1 MSIRVFLVDDHPVTR
16 EGLRSAIEAR
26 SSDIQ
31 VVGEAAD
38 GLAALETVGKIG
50 VDVYIMDVSM
60 PVLNGIETT
69 QRLIKKDP
77 RSKVIILSV
86 HDSRAIVEKAFL
98 SGAHGYLLKESATDE
113 VIQAIHEVS
122 KGRYYVSPAISG
134 FLVHGFLGGQSKTHG
149 RDALQTH
156 AALTPRE
163 REILQLI
170 AEGMTVKEIASKLGL
185 RLNTAL
191 VHRKNIMQKLDLHKQ
206 ADLVR
211 YAIKEGISK
220 L

>member
-1 MSIRVFLVDDHPVTR
+1 MNIRVFIVDDHPVTR

-26 SSDIQ
+26 SGDIQ
-31 VVGEAAD
+31 VVGEASN
-38 GLAALETVGKIG
+38 GMVALEAVGKVG
-50 VDVYIMDVSM
+50 VDIYILDVSM
-60 PVLNGIETT
+60 PVLNGIETM
-69 QRLIKKDP
+69 QRLFKKEA

-98 SGAHGYLLKESATDE
+98 SGAHGYLLKESAIDE

-134 FLVHGFLGGQSKTHG
+134 FLIHGFLVGQSKANG
-149 RDALQTH
+149 RDALH
-156 AALTPRE
+156 PHSALTLRE
-163 REILQLI
+163 REVIQLI
-170 AEGMTVKEIASKLGL
+170 AEGMTAKEVASKLGL
-185 RLNTAL
+185 SLNTAL
-191 VHRKNIMQKLDLHKQ
+191 VHRKNIMQKLGLHKQ

-211 YAIKEGISK
+211 YAIKEGISE